1 MEGDHGT
8 RCLNLYI
15 SLNRS
20 VLQTDL
26 RGIGLRLRRSREGP
40 RSAVKSVKMMVRNA
54 RSKATR
60 NVWAQ
65 VGVSALVLLLPP
77 IALGAAVY
85 AMLPGR
91 EAAAVRPVAPA
102 VADARPVV
110 QQPAVETWPLEVEA
124 QPPAQP
130 TQPAA
135 VAPQPRTAAAKPP
148 SSFSLASARQE
159 STGKA
164 PARDSG
170 TKDAATKDA
179 PAKDP
184 GTKDAPARDAAAKDA
199 PAKDPGSKDAVS
211 TTGKDTARVLNS
223 VPVRVTVVTAPTAA
237 APPPAADVDSPPT
250 GSINEPLRIAA
261 AEMPQPALPLAQA
274 PAVQESPTA
283 QSPEA
288 PAATG
293 SRRHGRFSYLRH
305 LARRNNLH
313 AEARSEARTARWNAR
328 SDHAFSLRNWLNGIG
343 TTRQRA
349 RS

>member
-1 MEGDHGT
+1 
-8 RCLNLYI
+8 
-15 SLNRS
+15 
-20 VLQTDL
+20 
-26 RGIGLRLRRSREGP
+26 
-40 RSAVKSVKMMVRNA
+40 MMVRNA

-91 EAAAVRPVAPA
+91 EAAAVRPAAPA

-124 QPPAQP
+124 QPSAQP

-164 PARDSG
+164 PA
-170 TKDAATKDA
+170 KDPAPAAAKDPATRDA
-179 PAKDP
+179 PAKDASV
-184 GTKDAPARDAAAKDA
+184 TDS
-199 PAKDPGSKDAVS
+199 GSKDAVS
-211 TTGKDTARVLNS
+211 TNGKDTARVLNS

-250 GSINEPLRIAA
+250 GSINEPPRIAA
-261 AEMPQPALPLAQA
+261 AEMPPPALPLVQA

-283 QSPEA
+283 QSPEV